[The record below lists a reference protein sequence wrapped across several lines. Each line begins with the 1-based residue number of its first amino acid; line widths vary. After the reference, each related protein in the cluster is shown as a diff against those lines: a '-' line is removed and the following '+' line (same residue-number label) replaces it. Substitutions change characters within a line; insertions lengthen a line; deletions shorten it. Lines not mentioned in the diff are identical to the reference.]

1 MIAGNTLAETK
12 VRQRVV
18 VVAHLVRL
26 LILLDNEPGGGAK
39 NTKKRKESVKRS
51 SHINT
56 LYTVDLRWKAWVIN
70 TGKQ

>member
-1 MIAGNTLAETK
+1 MIARNTLAEIK

-26 LILLDNEPGGGAK
+26 LILLDETGGVAK
-39 NTKKRKESVKRS
+39 NAKKRKESVKGS

-56 LYTVDLRWKAWVIN
+56 LYTIDLRWKAWVIN
-70 TGKQ
+70 SGKQ